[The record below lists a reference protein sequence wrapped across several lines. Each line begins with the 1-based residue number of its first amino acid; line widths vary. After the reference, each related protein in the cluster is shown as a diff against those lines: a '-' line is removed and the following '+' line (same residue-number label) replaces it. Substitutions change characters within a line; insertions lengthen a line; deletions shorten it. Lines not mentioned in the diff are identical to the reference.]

1 MTDEKEGPV
10 HYQVSV
16 TGRQAAAFF
25 LVLLAALGLSFF
37 FGMKTGA
44 AAKRGPDVA
53 TALAAQSDIPVPR
66 VPGEGEAVETPIPVP
81 TEVPIGFEP
90 TAGHGGAAHGQ
101 PAAKEE
107 APSRSEPPAR
117 QEPKPVV
124 QELAPTAPPK
134 PTAVPAKPAAAPAKP
149 TAAPAKATP
158 PPKAAEKPAPAEEE
172 GTFWVQVLVTKS
184 AEKADG
190 LSKKLKADGFKPDVS
205 LVPGKQGLFRVR
217 VGPYGDRAKAEAG
230 EKKVEKLEQLE
241 ATIVPA
247 GK

>member
-44 AAKRGPDVA
+44 AARRGPDAVA
-53 TALAAQSDIPVPR
+53 AIAAQSDIPLPR
-66 VPGEGEAVETPIPVP
+66 PSGEGEAGERATPVP

-90 TAGHGGAAHGQ
+90 AAR
-101 PAAKEE
+101 PREAA
-107 APSRSEPPAR
+107 PRSEPAPRADVP
-117 QEPKPVV
+117 EPPTREEPRPVV
-124 QELAPTAPPK
+124 SEVAPTATP
-134 PTAVPAKPAAAPAKP
+134 KP
-149 TAAPAKATP
+149 TAAP
-158 PPKAAEKPAPAEEE
+158 PKAAAPAASPAPQKPAGKPSSSDDA
-172 GTFWVQVLVTKS
+172 GPFWVQVLVTRS
-184 AEKADG
+184 AEKADA
-190 LSKKLKADGFKPDVS
+190 LAKKLKADGFRPDVS
-205 LVPGKQGLFRVR
+205 LVPGNQGLFRVR
-217 VGPYGDRAKAEAG
+217 VGPYADRAKADAG
-230 EKKVEKLEQLE
+230 AKRVEKLEKLE

>member
-66 VPGEGEAVETPIPVP
+66 AKGEGEAAETATPVP

-90 TAGHGGAAHGQ
+90 TAPHGGAAHGQ

-107 APSRSEPPAR
+107 APSRSEHPVKE
-117 QEPKPVV
+117 EPKPVV
-124 QELAPTAPPK
+124 KELAPTAPPK
-134 PTAVPAKPAAAPAKP
+134 PTAVPAKP

-158 PPKAAEKPAPAEEE
+158 APRAAEKAAPAEEE

-217 VGPYGDRAKAEAG
+217 VGPYADRAKAEAG